1 MNSFGRLFKISIYG
15 ESHGSEIGV
24 IIDGCPPGIELSTND
39 FENDIARRTPGKLGT
54 TDRIETDKPIIKSGV
69 YRGFTSGTPI
79 SISFLNNSI
88 ISEDYHFDGFCRP
101 GHADFTANIKSNGFN
116 NPLGGGHFSGRLT
129 LPLVAAGV
137 IAKKILQDIKFDAK
151 LIEAG
156 GSKDIEKAV
165 ELAIEQGD
173 SIGGVVECIVE
184 NVNVGCGEPFFD
196 SVESVIS
203 HLAFSIPG
211 LKAIEFGEGIMSAKS
226 KGSEFNDVYIDENGT
241 TATNNAGGINGG
253 ISNGNTIDFRLYF
266 KPSSSICKEQRTFNF
281 KSNKMSA
288 FEIKGRHDACYA
300 LRVPVVAE
308 AITAIALVDFYLINK
323 GI

>member
-1 MNSFGRLFKISIYG
+1 MNSFGRLFRISIYG

-24 IIDGCPPGIELSTND
+24 IIDGCPSGIKLSVDD
-39 FENDIARRTPGKLGT
+39 FENDIARRTPGKVGT
-54 TDRIETDKPIIKSGV
+54 TDRIETDKPNIKSGV
-69 YRGFTSGTPI
+69 YKGFTTGMPI
-79 SISFLNNSI
+79 AISFLNDNI
-88 ISEDYHFDGFCRP
+88 ISEDYNFDGFYRP

-137 IAKKILQDIKFDAK
+137 IAKKILQNINIQAK

-173 SIGGVVECIVE
+173 SIGGVVECIAD
-184 NVNVGCGEPFFD
+184 NVNAGYGEPFFD

-211 LKAIEFGEGIMSAKS
+211 LKAIEFGEGIISVKL
-226 KGSEFNDVYIDENGT
+226 KGSEFNDVFIDKNGT

-253 ISNGNTIDFRLYF
+253 ISNGNTICFRLYF
-266 KPSSSICKEQRTFNF
+266 KPSSSISKEQRTFNF
-281 KSNKMSA
+281 KTNKMSE
-288 FEIKGRHDACYA
+288 FEIRGRHDVCYA
-300 LRVPVVAE
+300 LRVPVIVE
-308 AITAIALVDFYLINK
+308 AITAIALADFYLINK